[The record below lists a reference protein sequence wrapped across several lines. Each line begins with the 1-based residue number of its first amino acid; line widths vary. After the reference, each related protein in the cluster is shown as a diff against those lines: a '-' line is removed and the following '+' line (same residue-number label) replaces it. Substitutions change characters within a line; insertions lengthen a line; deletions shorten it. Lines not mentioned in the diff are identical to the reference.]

1 MVENWQR
8 AGFGV
13 YIHWPFCEAKCPYC
27 DFNSHVVSEIDQEA
41 WANAYISE
49 ITRSYQ
55 VTSNKKLSTIF
66 FGGGTPSLMSAE
78 TVNKIIYH
86 IQSLWKLSDNLE
98 VTLEANPSS
107 VETSKFSEYKS
118 AGINRVSIGVQS
130 LDNSSLRY
138 LGRLHSAEDALRAIN
153 VAKSTFERVS
163 FDLIYS
169 RQNQTVRE
177 WEAELLYALS
187 LGINHMSLYQLT
199 IEHGTV
205 FGDRLK
211 IGKLHGLP
219 SDDKSADMYNVTQ
232 DIMEAHN
239 LPQYEI
245 SNHASPG
252 EASEHNLIYW
262 RGGDY
267 VGIGPGAHGRY
278 YENKQRRATVKTKD
292 PNSWLI
298 QVQKQGHGEE
308 TNLSVSNS
316 DEALE
321 YLLMAARLS
330 EGIDLKF
337 LESLDLNAINY
348 KKLNDLSKAKF
359 LYTSTNNKRLFIAPI
374 GRAILNSILAELIS

>member
-1 MVENWQR
+1 MVENWKR
-8 AGFGV
+8 AGFGI

-27 DFNSHVVSEIDQEA
+27 DFNSHVTSEIDQEA

-49 ITRSYQ
+49 LNESYQ

-66 FGGGTPSLMSAE
+66 FGGGTPSLMPTE
-78 TVNKIIYH
+78 TVNKIICH
-86 IQSLWKLSDNLE
+86 IRSLWKPSKNLE

-107 VETSKFSEYKS
+107 VESSKFSEYKS

-130 LDNSSLRY
+130 LDNNSLKY
-138 LGRLHSAEDALRAIN
+138 LGRLHTAEDARRAID
-153 VAKSTFERVS
+153 VAKSTFKRVS

-169 RQNQTVRE
+169 RQNQSISD
-177 WEAELLYALS
+177 WEAELLDALS

-199 IEHGTV
+199 IEDGTT

-211 IGKLHGLP
+211 TGKLPGLP
-219 SDDKSADMYNVTQ
+219 SDDKSADMYHVTQ
-232 DIMEAHN
+232 EIMEANN

-245 SNHASPG
+245 SNHAFPG
-252 EASEHNLIYW
+252 EMSKHNLIYW

-278 YENKQRRATVKTKD
+278 YKDEKRIATVRTRD
-292 PNSWLI
+292 PSAWLS
-298 QVQKQGHGEE
+298 QVKRQGHGEE
-308 TNLSVSNS
+308 SNLSMSNS

-330 EGIDLKF
+330 EGIDLNF
-337 LESLDLNAINY
+337 LYSLDLNVLNY
-348 KKLNDLSKAKF
+348 KKLNDLTAAKF
-359 LYTSTNNKRLFIAPI
+359 LHTSNNRLFINPS